1 MIISIASGKG
11 GTGKTTVST
20 NLALSLNGVQFLDCD
35 VEEPD
40 AHIFLKPKIESRK
53 TVSIPVPHVDEAKC
67 NLCGKCAQVCA
78 YNAIAVVNP
87 IRRSKNEIGV
97 DKENSSISET
107 KPHKELKGK
116 VLIFPELCHGC
127 GGCKLLCP
135 EKAIS
140 EVDKDIGVIEFG
152 ESKAIQFVH
161 GKLNIGEVLSP
172 ALIRAVKEY
181 INPALP
187 KKPKSSITKKN
198 WRTLPLLENIHKLK
212 DERKGGVNPTR
223 TVIIDVPPGT
233 SCPVIE
239 AIKGSDYCILVTEP
253 TPFGLND
260 LILAV
265 EVLKKLKIPFG
276 VVINRA
282 GIGDDKV
289 DQYCHNYKIPVLM
302 YIPFDKEIAIAYSK
316 GIPIVEVKPKYIQEF
331 GKLFKKIVN

>member
-11 GTGKTTVST
+11 GTGKTTVAT
-20 NLALSLNGVQFLDCD
+20 NLAFSLNKVIQFLDCD

-53 TVSIPVPHVDEAKC
+53 TVSIPVPRVDEAKC
-67 NLCGKCAQVCA
+67 NFCGKCAEVCA
-78 YNAIAVVNP
+78 YNAIAVVKP
-87 IRRSKNEIGV
+87 VGRSKNEAGIG
-97 DKENSSISET
+97 KEKSSTTET

-135 EKAIS
+135 EEAIN
-140 EVDKDIGVIEFG
+140 EVDKDIGMIEFG
-152 ESKAIQFVH
+152 ESKNIQFIH
-161 GKLNIGEVLSP
+161 GKLNIGEALSP
-172 ALIRAVKEY
+172 PLIRAVKDY
-181 INPALP
+181 I
-187 KKPKSSITKKN
+187 
-198 WRTLPLLENIHKLK
+198 
-212 DERKGGVNPTR
+212 NPTR

-239 AIKGSDYCILVTEP
+239 AVKGSDYCILVTEP

-260 LILAV
+260 LVLAV

-282 GIGDDKV
+282 DIGDEKV
-289 DQYCHNYKIPVLM
+289 DQYCQDSNIPVLM
-302 YIPFDKEIAIAYSK
+302 RIPFDKEIAVAYSK
-316 GIPIVEVKPKYIQEF
+316 GIPIVEVKPKYIREF
-331 GKLFKKIVN
+331 EKLFEKVKENGG

>member
-11 GTGKTTVST
+11 GTGKTTVAT
-20 NLALSLNGVQFLDCD
+20 NLALSLNKGIQFLDCD

-53 TVSIPVPHVDEAKC
+53 TVSIPVPRVDEAKC
-67 NLCGKCAQVCA
+67 NFCGKCAEVCA
-78 YNAIAVVNP
+78 YNAIAVVKP
-87 IRRSKNEIGV
+87 VRRSKNEAGIG
-97 DKENSSISET
+97 KEKSSTTET

-135 EKAIS
+135 EKAIT
-140 EVDKDIGVIEFG
+140 EVNKDIGLIEFG
-152 ESKAIQFVH
+152 ESKGIQFIH
-161 GKLNIGEVLSP
+161 GKLNIGEALSP
-172 ALIRAVKEY
+172 PLIRAVKEY
-181 INPALP
+181 I
-187 KKPKSSITKKN
+187 
-198 WRTLPLLENIHKLK
+198 
-212 DERKGGVNPTR
+212 NPTR

-239 AIKGSDYCILVTEP
+239 AVKGSDYCILVTEP

-282 GIGDDKV
+282 DIGDEKV
-289 DQYCHNYKIPVLM
+289 DQYCQDSKISVLM
-302 YIPFDKEIAIAYSK
+302 RIPFDKEIAVAYSK
-316 GIPIVEVKPKYIQEF
+316 GILIVEVKPKYIREF
-331 GKLFKKIVN
+331 VGLFESIKQRALSMK